1 MKYINNYKMFES
13 LSAIQFSDI
22 RDDVEGI
29 LIDLID
35 KGCYVDVYPGA
46 VDLKQSNQP
55 PYYIN
60 NFSIDEEGDGI
71 YIKVGGVTHFKSIDI
86 EEYILTVLDYLKIKY
101 TRDFSTTFYVYN
113 QSRWNTHTDYSSIDY
128 SFYKFI
134 ISVKKE

>member
-35 KGCYVDVYPGA
+35 KGCYVDVYPGV

-71 YIKVGGVTHFKSIDI
+71 YIKVGGVTDFKSIDI

-113 QSRWNTHTDYSSIDY
+113 QSRWSTHTDYSSIDY

-134 ISVKKE
+134 ISVKK